1 MSSKLR
7 IYTAS
12 FFRFIF
18 PILLIIGLYI
28 LFLLRYDLRRSLI
41 FLIGIGFGY
50 TLKRA
55 RFGYTSHFRKLLHG
69 RGQGMRAQIIMFL
82 VTSLIALPIYYH
94 SKPIFKQNK
103 DFSTNLYPVSTS
115 VLLGAFIFGIGQQLG
130 DCCASGVLYDVG
142 SGNIRAVWVLIFFI
156 SGTVIGA
163 RAYHWWWNLPHKKE
177 IYLPDPLTP
186 WGAIAVYVFGFA
198 LAYFVTILIEIK
210 VHGGV
215 EESWLQK
222 IISKFHKKESQD
234 QEIDEIKQLL
244 VPINEPQEEKSLFF
258 KLFQSNW
265 SYLTGAFIL
274 SGIQILFLFVGGELW
289 GVMGIFTGIGSNIL
303 KKMGVDVESWEY
315 WKEYSKLPKDLLAN
329 DYFILDLAVIIG
341 SFLAASYMKSFGKSQ
356 SFNPI
361 SWVGGIFGGIFL
373 GFGSR
378 LAGGCNIGALTSG
391 IVSWSVTAFTWYVCA
406 MCGNLVGMYL
416 RPIFKIPTSPTPKK
430 RN

>member
-156 SGTVIGA
+156 SGTVIEYIFQIHNHGIQ
-163 RAYHWWWNLPHKKE
+163 L
-177 IYLPDPLTP
+177 LLF
-186 WGAIAVYVFGFA
+186 YVFGFA

-274 SGIQILFLFVGGELW
+274 SGIQILFLFVGGELLVVNYGELW
-289 GVMGIFTGIGSNIL
+289 
-303 KKMGVDVESWEY
+303 
-315 WKEYSKLPKDLLAN
+315 EYSKLPKDLLAN